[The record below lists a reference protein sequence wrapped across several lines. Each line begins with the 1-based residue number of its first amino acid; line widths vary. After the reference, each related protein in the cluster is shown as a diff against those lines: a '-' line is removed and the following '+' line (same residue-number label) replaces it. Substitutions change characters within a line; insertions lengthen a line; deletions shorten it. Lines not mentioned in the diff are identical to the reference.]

1 MVNSPLLKGR
11 SETDDTFTLSHDIN
25 AKAQQGNNTVSQ
37 KDEYLEILQ
46 YISFKTYLFELHFS
60 MCY

>member
-37 KDEYLEILQ
+37 KDEYLEIHSIYQ
-46 YISFKTYLFELHFS
+46 F
-60 MCY
+60 